1 MTFEI
6 PLFLVT
12 KEINRKISTSRLN
25 RSHFLHQFSTDY
37 AIQIILLILLY
48 DGKCLLLTTA

>member
-37 AIQIILLILLY
+37 VIQIILLISVI
-48 DGKCLLLTTA
+48 